1 MEESTDVTLLTMI
14 LTWCNMWFLYI
25 ATLSTIWEGSMRFGT
40 FKFLP
45 DAHPRSVSWFRRLHV
60 DHGTIKYSWASHCR
74 SYSCFFF
81 FFLFSLWRYRLDTGA
96 RFTRGSL
103 APLEEKA
110 RNRSG
115 ICGQRASGPCQAGAV
130 KYSPHIIRASDDL
143 QREREDGGFWIRGG
157 VDGVG

>member
-25 ATLSTIWEGSMRFGT
+25 ATLSTIWEASMRFGT

-81 FFLFSLWRYRLDTGA
+81 FFFFLCGVIVSTRVRALLAALWRHSKRKRVIA
-96 RFTRGSL
+96 VGSAAKERPAL
-103 APLEEKA
+103 VKQEQWNILL
-110 RNRSG
+110 
-115 ICGQRASGPCQAGAV
+115 ILSGPV
-130 KYSPHIIRASDDL
+130 MIF
-143 QREREDGGFWIRGG
+143 RERERMGGFE
-157 VDGVG
+157 